1 MAMELPDLPSVVN
14 FERMHLTV
22 ASLKEV
28 FGLLES
34 RGYSW
39 IHDRF
44 DTLALHQRFTEALS
58 S

>member
-1 MAMELPDLPSVVN
+1 VVN